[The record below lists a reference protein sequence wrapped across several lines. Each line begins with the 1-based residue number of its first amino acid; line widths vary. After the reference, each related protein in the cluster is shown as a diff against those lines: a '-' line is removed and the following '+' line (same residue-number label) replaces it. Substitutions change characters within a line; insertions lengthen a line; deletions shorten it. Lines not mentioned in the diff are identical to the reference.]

1 MTGRLRIATSLSIS
15 MLAAATLVLSACG
28 RTDGGGTPATPEAT
42 PPATP
47 ATPASPPAD
56 ATSQAPDAA
65 AATDPS
71 APQNQCQGEPAQYA
85 VGSAYTPEVGEKLR
99 GLTHSTVVRVLH
111 PGEVVTMEFRSDR
124 LSITVDAN
132 DVITQVTCG

>member
-1 MTGRLRIATSLSIS
+1 MTGRLRIAANLGISL
-15 MLAAATLVLSACG
+15 LGAATLLLSACG
-28 RTDGGGTPATPEAT
+28 RTDGGGTPATPE
-42 PPATP
+42 PAPP
-47 ATPASPPAD
+47 ATPASPPAG
-56 ATSQAPDAA
+56 AASQAPDAA

-71 APQNQCQGEPAQYA
+71 ASQDQCQGEPAQYA

-99 GLTHSTVVRVLH
+99 ELSRSTVVRVLH